1 MRLSNDGR
9 YSIRNLPAGD
19 YGIAAATGI
28 ELNEWFDPEALR
40 ALSRCAM
47 RVTLKENE
55 TRVQDLTGR

>member
-19 YGIAAATGI
+19 YGVAVSTDI
-28 ELNEWFDPEALR
+28 ELNEWFDPEALQ
-40 ALSRCAM
+40 ALSGSAM
-47 RVTLKENE
+47 RVTLKEDE